1 MSNIEINRK
10 NIADMLLGL
19 YEKEPFSMNTNV
31 EELECNVWGGYYEMD
46 MTTAQ
51 ISFNDNN
58 SLTAYGNFITEFISG
73 WTELLSRKDSI
84 SEELFQEEFTT
95 WKTEIFEKAEQL
107 DTMERIRNQKNAETI

>member
-31 EELECNVWGGYYEMD
+31 E
-46 MTTAQ
+46 
-51 ISFNDNN
+51 
-58 SLTAYGNFITEFISG
+58 
-73 WTELLSRKDSI
+73 KDSI
-84 SEELFQEEFTT
+84 SEEFFQEEFTA

>member
-58 SLTAYGNFITEFISG
+58 YLLHRNHCKGECLTCH
-73 WTELLSRKDSI
+73 
-84 SEELFQEEFTT
+84 
-95 WKTEIFEKAEQL
+95 
-107 DTMERIRNQKNAETI
+107 